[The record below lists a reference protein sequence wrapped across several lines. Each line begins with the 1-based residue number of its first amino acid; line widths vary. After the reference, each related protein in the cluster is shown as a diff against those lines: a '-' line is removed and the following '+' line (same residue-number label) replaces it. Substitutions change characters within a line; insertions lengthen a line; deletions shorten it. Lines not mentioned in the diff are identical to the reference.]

1 MKNSISTKH
10 KSASLWKKKKKKT
23 MLNIYFPKQM
33 IWIWS
38 FEHSIE
44 ILYYYRVQKLLWK
57 LPHVDRAL
65 FCSNFNI
72 LFKTAITVY
81 IVILLQHALYWCYL
95 YKVKWFLFFFSHP
108 NRWREIHLNLGGGE
122 HSVWCFFFFPPEKES
137 SMWLLLNIYQ
147 NGCTVA

>member
-1 MKNSISTKH
+1 ME
-10 KSASLWKKKKKKT
+10 KKKKKT

-65 FCSNFNI
+65 FCLNFNI
-72 LFKTAITVY
+72 LFKTAFTVY

-95 YKVKWFLFFFSHP
+95 YKVTFF
-108 NRWREIHLNLGGGE
+108 
-122 HSVWCFFFFPPEKES
+122 FFFFPILTGGEKYIWTWGVGS
-137 SMWLLLNIYQ
+137 IVCDVFSFFPQKRRAQCDFCLIFTRMGARWLS
-147 NGCTVA
+147 G